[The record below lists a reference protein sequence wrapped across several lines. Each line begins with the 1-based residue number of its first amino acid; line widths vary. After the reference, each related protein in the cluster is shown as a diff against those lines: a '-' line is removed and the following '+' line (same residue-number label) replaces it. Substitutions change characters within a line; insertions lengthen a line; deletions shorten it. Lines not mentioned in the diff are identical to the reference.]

1 MSPCG
6 IILSQRSI
14 WLGMLIFLLASP
26 IPPIVRA
33 SPPSSAL
40 LKLTENIDPDLELR
54 LGLRAYG
61 PPVNTD
67 VRLKL
72 SRPTSHG
79 EVGADR
85 LAQARGNAGRD
96 SRSDSGKDP
105 MNPRLDLEL
114 GGLALA
120 VGPQKVS
127 AGAPMIQAR
136 PDGAYR
142 KLPVTEADSTA
153 TVPVRLRLSLGSRE
167 IPADAQVTQ
176 SRPSIGAK
184 DRLVGFKAGSSGQ
197 PGMHEHETILPAVAR
212 DLSPLYQFQAVPP
225 HLRNSARPQ
234 LRRFPTLRYDS
245 QRMRYVQANDKPFA
259 DLRVLRSGKASQ
271 VQLDSMRRSV
281 LQLMANR
288 KRQVGSTERGFPS
301 KRQQKSPQNTANH
314 ASFDSIPDRGSSS
327 SWTPVSI
334 RKHPR

>member
-1 MSPCG
+1 MNLLGTQLRP
-6 IILSQRSI
+6 SI
-14 WLGMLIFLLASP
+14 T
-26 IPPIVRA
+26 
-33 SPPSSAL
+33 PSFPGGF
-40 LKLTENIDPDLELR
+40 DPMPDL

-153 TVPVRLRLSLGSRE
+153 TVPGIS
-167 IPADAQVTQ
+167 
-176 SRPSIGAK
+176 
-184 DRLVGFKAGSSGQ
+184 FAGSS
-197 PGMHEHETILPAVAR
+197 
-212 DLSPLYQFQAVPP
+212 S
-225 HLRNSARPQ
+225 
-234 LRRFPTLRYDS
+234 
-245 QRMRYVQANDKPFA
+245 
-259 DLRVLRSGKASQ
+259 
-271 VQLDSMRRSV
+271 
-281 LQLMANR
+281 
-288 KRQVGSTERGFPS
+288 
-301 KRQQKSPQNTANH
+301 
-314 ASFDSIPDRGSSS
+314 
-327 SWTPVSI
+327 
-334 RKHPR
+334 

>member
-1 MSPCG
+1 
-6 IILSQRSI
+6 
-14 WLGMLIFLLASP
+14 MLIFLLASP
-26 IPPIVRA
+26 IPPIV
-33 SPPSSAL
+33 
-40 LKLTENIDPDLELR
+40 
-54 LGLRAYG
+54 GLRAYG

-288 KRQVGSTERGFPS
+288 KRRVGSTERGFPS
-301 KRQQKSPQNTANH
+301 KRQQKA
-314 ASFDSIPDRGSSS
+314 RK
-327 SWTPVSI
+327 TPPITRVSI
-334 RKHPR
+334 LSRIADLQVHGHPCPSENILASLFQLQLSSDFPSSRHSCAL